1 MALGIQLTVNKSPS
15 DPFSFLPCQIQSPAP
30 WTPSLRPHCS
40 SPPRS
45 QAPPPLHCRPPRRPA
60 SPRRSPRGP
69 RRCPT
74 CCLRCPPRP
83 RPRPRVLAPLGAR
96 ASTRWLP
103 RPRRQPRASWTGS
116 PAAPQPP
123 LPAPAGMS
131 ETGRG
136 PAPRAL
142 AQLAGRRAL
151 RTWAP
156 PHSPAP
162 GLLPPP
168 VWKPMLGTSWWS

>member
-1 MALGIQLTVNKSPS
+1 MELGIQLTVNKSPS

-30 WTPSLRPHCS
+30 WIPNLRPPCS

-45 QAPPPLHCRPPRRPA
+45 QAPPLPRCRPPRRPA

-69 RRCPT
+69 RRCLT
-74 CCLRCPPRP
+74 CCLRCPLRPHPQPRDP
-83 RPRPRVLAPLGAR
+83 APLGAP

-103 RPRRQPRASWTGS
+103 RPRRQSRASWTGC

-123 LPAPAGMS
+123 LQAPAGMS
-131 ETGRG
+131 AIGRG

-142 AQLAGRRAL
+142 AQRAGRRAL
-151 RTWAP
+151 RTCAP
-156 PHSPAP
+156 LLSPAP
-162 GLLPPP
+162 GLPPPP

>member
-1 MALGIQLTVNKSPS
+1 MSLLHGRTPVFCPVTLSHPLLLHGAVARRAVLCLFRVYSR
-15 DPFSFLPCQIQSPAP
+15 SFRDRGAASRPLPAP
-30 WTPSLRPHCS
+30 LRPRAAHPVRRPSLRPT
-40 SPPRS
+40 
-45 QAPPPLHCRPPRRPA
+45 PPPLTSRPE
-60 SPRRSPRGP
+60 SSGP
-69 RRCPT
+69 HP
-74 CCLRCPPRP
+74 
-83 RPRPRVLAPLGAR
+83 VLHHQPLPF
-96 ASTRWLP
+96 WL
-103 RPRRQPRASWTGS
+103 

-131 ETGRG
+131 EIGPG